1 MDAGAINPVPGVAIA
16 AYVRPTAGAGQGA
29 AAIDLPDATAATPP
43 AAAVNVASNS
53 PPAADASTGFFTLDP
68 LIGAVIYQVV
78 DTRTQQLIEQ
88 VPAPA
93 VLRSRAYESAIQN
106 GATAFEAQVKA
117 ADLYV

>member
-1 MDAGAINPVPGVAIA
+1 MDAGVINPVPGVATA

-29 AAIDLPDATAATPP
+29 AATDLPSATAATP
-43 AAAVNVASNS
+43 AAVVAVARNS
-53 PPAADASTGFFTLDP
+53 PPATDASTGFFTLDP

-88 VPAPA
+88 VPAQA
-93 VLRSRAYESAIQN
+93 VLRSRAYENAIQH
-106 GATAFEAQVKA
+106 GATAFEAQVQA